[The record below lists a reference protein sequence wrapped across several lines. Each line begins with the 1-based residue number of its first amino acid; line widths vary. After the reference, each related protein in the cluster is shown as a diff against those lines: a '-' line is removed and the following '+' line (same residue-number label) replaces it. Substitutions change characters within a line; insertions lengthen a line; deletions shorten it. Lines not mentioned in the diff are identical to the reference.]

1 MVLVP
6 SKVVL
11 TESDGDTGTLWVNNT
26 ESYRGFII
34 KAKLKSD
41 HTCLTSARTLIA
53 GIQEEE
59 KTE

>member
-1 MVLVP
+1 M
-6 SKVVL
+6 
-11 TESDGDTGTLWVNNT
+11 GTQELFAPVNNT

-41 HTCLTSARTLIA
+41 HTCLTSALTLIA